1 MLCLSWVLGLVK
13 LCGVE
18 ATGSE
23 VGYACER
30 ASRLFSSGGVAQEDR
45 LQEGEVWALLA
56 VFTAGDRDGFHGFAE
71 LGGPLLS

>member
-23 VGYACER
+23 VTYACER

-71 LGGPLLS
+71 FGGPLLS